1 MSPTDP
7 VLQALPGLAL
17 GFLLAAGVTMVA
29 TPLVRRYALRAGVVD
44 RPEARRV
51 NTRVTARGGGLAI
64 GFGFVSVSLV
74 MLGINALAGFHFVD
88 EPALVHGP
96 QVAALLGGAA
106 LAVAIGYLDDRFQ
119 LRARWQFV
127 GQFALAG
134 VAVALGVLV
143 TVINV
148 PFSSKGIPIVGGIAI
163 VATLVWIVGM
173 INSINFIDGLDGL
186 SSGIALIAALTL
198 GVISLGVGTDESEP
212 YVALFCFVLA
222 GALAGFLRWNFHP
235 ASIFAGTSGIML
247 VGYCLAVLSVL
258 GAAKVAVALLVM
270 GVPIIDAFWIIVRR
284 IAARRSPFAPDRG
297 HIHHRLLDLGLS
309 HRSSVLVIYGVC
321 VLLAALSVGLP
332 GTGQIYAFMGLV
344 ILFGLVLL
352 LIERLGDT
360 GEDGGSGSKAL
371 MTNAAGSADATLEDS
386 AARKPAARKP
396 AAAAPA
402 APESAAPGPAQPKE
416 PAAAEVV
423 GAPDR

>member
-1 MSPTDP
+1 MTLTDQA
-7 VLQALPGLAL
+7 LQAIPGLVL
-17 GFLLAAGVTMVA
+17 GFLLAAVVTLLA
-29 TPLVRRYALRAGVVD
+29 TPFVRRYALRADVVD

-64 GFGFVSVSLV
+64 GFGFVSISLV
-74 MLGINALAGFHFVD
+74 MLGINAVAGFHFVD
-88 EPALVHGP
+88 EPALVRGP
-96 QVAALLGGAA
+96 QVAALLGGAT
-106 LAVAIGYLDDRFQ
+106 LAVAIGSLDDWFQ

-148 PFSSKGIPIVGGIAI
+148 PFASKGIPIAGAVAV

-198 GVISLGVGTDESEP
+198 GVISLGVGTDEAEP

-247 VGYCLAVLSVL
+247 VGYCLAVLSIL

-284 IAARRSPFAPDRG
+284 VAAGRSPFAPDRG

-309 HRSSVLVIYGVC
+309 HRASVLVIYGVC
-321 VLLAALSVGLP
+321 VLLAALSLGLP

-344 ILFGLVLL
+344 IAFGLALL

-360 GEDGGSGSKAL
+360 GAEKGSGSAESVAAAA
-371 MTNAAGSADATLEDS
+371 AAGATAQGS
-386 AARKPAARKP
+386 VAAAAEAVAPEPPEPEPPEPIDP
-396 AAAAPA
+396 AAA
-402 APESAAPGPAQPKE
+402 Q
-416 PAAAEVV
+416 VV

>member
-1 MSPTDP
+1 MTLTDQA
-7 VLQALPGLAL
+7 LQALPGLVL
-17 GFLLAAGVTMVA
+17 GFLLAAAVTLLA
-29 TPLVRRYALRAGVVD
+29 TPFVRRYALRADVVD

-64 GFGFVSVSLV
+64 GFGFVSISLA
-74 MLGINALAGFHFVD
+74 MLGINAMARFHFVD

-106 LAVAIGYLDDRFQ
+106 LAVAIGFLDDRFQ

-148 PFSSKGIPIVGGIAI
+148 PFASKGIPIAGAVAV
-163 VATLVWIVGM
+163 VATLFWIVGM

-247 VGYCLAVLSVL
+247 VGYCLAVLSIL

-284 IAARRSPFAPDRG
+284 VAARRSPFTPDRG

-309 HRSSVLVIYGVC
+309 HRASVLVIYGVC
-321 VLLAALSVGLP
+321 VLLAALSLGLP

-344 ILFGLVLL
+344 IAFGLALL

-360 GEDGGSGSKAL
+360 GAEEGSGSTESVAVE
-371 MTNAAGSADATLEDS
+371 AGAVT
-386 AARKPAARKP
+386 
-396 AAAAPA
+396 AAADEVAREPA
-402 APESAAPGPAQPKE
+402 EPQPAEPID